1 MKVYELM
8 NMLSEANAGA
18 DVKVSFSI
26 TAKEFLDAEPVDK
39 DLKVFAKDID
49 EMQYLDEWNIDIEL

>member
-18 DVKVSFSI
+18 DVNI
-26 TAKEFLDAEPVDK
+26 TFTLSERQFLEGEGDVNLRCFV
-39 DLKVFAKDID
+39 LKVDDVIFN
-49 EMQYLDEWNIDIEL
+49 DEWDVSINA

>member
-18 DVKVSFSI
+18 DVNI
-26 TAKEFLDAEPVDK
+26 TFTLSEKQFLEGEGDVNLK
-39 DLKVFAKDID
+39 CFTLKVDDVIFN
-49 EMQYLDEWNIDIEL
+49 DEWDVSINA

>member
-18 DVKVSFSI
+18 DVNI
-26 TAKEFLDAEPVDK
+26 TFTLSERQFLEGDGDVNLRCFM
-39 DLKVFAKDID
+39 LKADDVIFN
-49 EMQYLDEWNIDIEL
+49 DEWDVSINA

>member
-18 DVKVSFSI
+18 DVNI
-26 TAKEFLDAEPVDK
+26 TFTLSERQFLEGEGDVNLYAESR
-39 DLKVFAKDID
+39 
-49 EMQYLDEWNIDIEL
+49 

>member
-18 DVKVSFSI
+18 DVNI
-26 TAKEFLDAEPVDK
+26 TFTLSERQFLEGEGDVNLRCFV
-39 DLKVFAKDID
+39 LKID
-49 EMQYLDEWNIDIEL
+49 DVIFNDEWDVSINA

>member
-18 DVKVSFSI
+18 DVNI
-26 TAKEFLDAEPVDK
+26 TFTLSERQFLEGKGDVNLRCFV
-39 DLKVFAKDID
+39 LKVDDVIFN
-49 EMQYLDEWNIDIEL
+49 DEWDVSINA